1 MSGRR
6 GVLKPETPLGRT
18 LMGSTPCVLH
28 LLRVLD
34 DRELGDPSSGGGVG
48 AVVGIKRNFL
58 KEGLIPISEYR

>member
-34 DRELGDPSSGGGVG
+34 DRELGDPSSRGVG
-48 AVVGIKRNFL
+48 AAVGIKRNFVQ
-58 KEGLIPISEYR
+58 EGLIPISENR